1 MAWTAE
7 GAALIAVM
15 SFPSL
20 HLDYATFDF
29 QKNLVVVVLV
39 LVLVLGAL
47 KTRTPDAHTK
57 QERPRVRGILSSAK
71 LSNVQP

>member
-39 LVLVLGAL
+39 LVLGAL

>member
-1 MAWTAE
+1 M
-7 GAALIAVM
+7 AALIAVM

-20 HLDYATFDF
+20 HLDYAAFDF
-29 QKNLVVVVLV
+29 QKHLVVVVV

-71 LSNVQP
+71 LSNAQP

>member
-39 LVLVLGAL
+39 LVLGAL
-47 KTRTPDAHTK
+47 KTRTPDAHAK
-57 QERPRVRGILSSAK
+57 QERPRVREILSSAK